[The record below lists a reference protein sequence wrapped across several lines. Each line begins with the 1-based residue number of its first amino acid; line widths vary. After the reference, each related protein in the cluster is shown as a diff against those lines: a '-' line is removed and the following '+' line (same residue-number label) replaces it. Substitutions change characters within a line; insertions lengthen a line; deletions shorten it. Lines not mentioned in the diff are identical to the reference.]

1 MLSPVGNRVDVRV
14 YEGTQLALRHTIWFR
29 KATLLNPVSKCNP
42 VGYTLTMAR
51 KRFDDSSCS
60 VARALNEVGDWWS
73 LLIVLQAMYGT
84 RRFVDF
90 QQELGIARNIL
101 VDRLNR
107 LVDNEVLRKVD
118 VGEHGPRFEYRLT
131 DKGRDLFT
139 VVIALRQW
147 GDRWNP
153 APEQTTLDLRDRRT
167 GRPIQQ
173 MAVQDAD
180 GQPLSIRDVFVPED
194 EAGQPGE
201 PTIITPSGTSTDR

>member
-1 MLSPVGNRVDVRV
+1 
-14 YEGTQLALRHTIWFR
+14 
-29 KATLLNPVSKCNP
+29 
-42 VGYTLTMAR
+42 MAR

-101 VDRLNR
+101 GDRLNR

-118 VGEHGPRFEYRLT
+118 VGEHGPRYEYRLT
-131 DKGRDLFT
+131 DKGRDLFP

-147 GDRWNP
+147 GDRYNP
-153 APEQTTLDLRDRRT
+153 CPGEPPLDLRDRRT
-167 GRPIQQ
+167 GKPIRQ
-173 MAVQDAD
+173 MEVLDAD
-180 GQPLSIRDVFVPED
+180 GNPVSVRDVIVPED
-194 EAGQPGE
+194 PEEDE
-201 PTIITPSGTSTDR
+201 PETANRA

>member
-1 MLSPVGNRVDVRV
+1 
-14 YEGTQLALRHTIWFR
+14 
-29 KATLLNPVSKCNP
+29 
-42 VGYTLTMAR
+42 MAR

-101 VDRLNR
+101 GDRLNR
-107 LVDNEVLRKVD
+107 LVDNDVLRKVD

-131 DKGRDLFT
+131 DKGRDLFP

-147 GDRWNP
+147 GDRYNP
-153 APEQTTLDLRDRRT
+153 CPDQPSLDLRDRRT
-167 GRPIQQ
+167 GQPIRQLE
-173 MAVQDAD
+173 VLDAD
-180 GQPLSIRDVFVPED
+180 GNPVSVRDVMVPED
-194 EAGQPGE
+194 SEKQEPGA
-201 PTIITPSGTSTDR
+201 TRRA